1 MSKHHKQLQL
11 YLFKNKLNERSLI
24 DFTNEFSNET
34 VKNIINDLGINIS
47 VNGGVKKKKQL
58 YIFSDG
64 NVKNN
69 GKKNSR
75 GGYSIYFGENKP
87 YCSFNKTSLDESEP
101 TNNKLELLGIKNI
114 YKTIYKNQ
122 DIFKNTDN
130 IICTDSQ
137 YSISCLTKWCD
148 NWIKNNWKNSKNEE
162 VKNKELIQS
171 ILIIK
176 DVIPED
182 IKITFKHVYGHT
194 KEPIDKDSLEY
205 KLWRG
210 NNKVDTDINKM
221 LNTHS

>member
-1 MSKHHKQLQL
+1 M
-11 YLFKNKLNERSLI
+11 NE
-24 DFTNEFSNET
+24 
-34 VKNIINDLGINIS
+34 
-47 VNGGVKKKKQL
+47 GVKKKQL

-75 GGYSIYFGENKP
+75 GGYSIYFGENEP
-87 YCSFNKTSLDESEP
+87 YCSFNKTRLDESEP

-171 ILIIK
+171 ILIMK

-194 KEPIDKDSLEY
+194 KEPKDKDSLEY
-205 KLWRG
+205 KLWCG

-221 LNTHS
+221 LNTHL